1 MLSKAYP
8 PRALPTG
15 APFRPRSTASQAA
28 PERQRGA
35 WTAFFAAPALA
46 LVGGILLAGTAQ
58 AAPPPVGSDDWQ
70 IMHPYA
76 EWVTSQH
83 DRRGYWCCDIGDGRP
98 VEARIVDDHW
108 EVHITKVH
116 FPDEPEHWLAV
127 PDGKITAGGNPN
139 RLAAARQRAVLC
151 PARRRLTGPALSSW
165 FAEPATARGID
176 TQACCGPI
184 APRRGRP

>member
-1 MLSKAYP
+1 MTDVLSKAYP

-127 PDGKITAGGNPN
+127 PDGKITAGGNP
-139 RLAAARQRAVLC
+139 
-151 PARRRLTGPALSSW
+151 TGTPIVWLLHGNVQC
-165 FAEPATARGID
+165 FAPPDGA
-176 TQACCGPI
+176 
-184 APRRGRP
+184 